1 MDKKSKIVLIICI
14 IIIVVGIGVVSS
26 VAIIKNHREKIDI
39 NQDKTTEIEKKD
51 VEDVLE
57 YNKDKDVNELTDDEL
72 DSML

>member
-14 IIIVVGIGVVSS
+14 IIIVVGIGVASS

-51 VEDVLE
+51 VEDVPE